1 MSKAGYCGSGGNCG
15 GPKTGDGKDLS
26 LIFLRV
32 GAAVSLAV
40 AGLFFS
46 RRERPPRQLLLPP
59 PPASGT
65 PTMSRLKPVAAS
77 FQKQRDAH
85 RLQIMFCA
93 VDD

>member
-1 MSKAGYCGSGGNCG
+1 MPKAGYCRSGGNCG
-15 GPKTGDGKDLS
+15 EPKTGDGKDLS

-59 PPASGT
+59 PPPSGT
-65 PTMSRLKPVAAS
+65 NHEQIKTCRDKFSKPERCPSIANYA
-77 FQKQRDAH
+77 
-85 RLQIMFCA
+85 LCCG
-93 VDD
+93 